1 MMTMND
7 FFLMYIESNKVVR
20 NWDQKEIKCSLEE
33 SQPDP
38 QLTCDCA
45 PTDHLWL
52 SYNCLT

>member
-20 NWDQKEIKCSLEE
+20 NWDQKEINCSLEE

-38 QLTCDCA
+38 QLPCDCA
-45 PTDHLWL
+45 PADHLWL
-52 SYNCLT
+52 SYNCLI